1 MSMKRP
7 LVILHGWNLSAAKF
21 IPLSRELKKLGY
33 RIYVPDLPGFG
44 KNQKVEKP
52 LNLSDY
58 AIFVEAYLKKHKIS
72 KAVIIGHSF
81 GGRIALKMAAAKNG
95 NLVALVLTGTP
106 GFLPLPKIKVLFFM
120 LLAKIGGLF
129 FSLPIINRLDRIMR
143 KILYRTAGASDFYH
157 TKENMRQTF
166 KNIVREELS
175 PYLKK
180 INTPTLL
187 LWGRDDG
194 IVPLSVAFR
203 MSKTISRVQLQ
214 IINEAKHGVPWT
226 HPEEFSR
233 HLDRFLKKYA

>member
-1 MSMKRP
+1 MKRP

-44 KNQKVEKP
+44 KNEMVEKP
-52 LNLSDY
+52 LNLVDY
-58 AIFVEAYLKKHKIS
+58 AIFVEAYLKKHKLA

-95 NLVALVLTGTP
+95 NLAALVLTGTP

-129 FSLPIINRLDRIMR
+129 FSLPIINRLAKVMR
-143 KILYRTAGASDFYH
+143 KILYKTAGASDFYQ

-166 KNIVREELS
+166 KNIVREELFE
-175 PYLKK
+175 YMKRIKL
-180 INTPTLL
+180 PTLL
-187 LWGRDDG
+187 LWGRDDRV
-194 IVPLSVAFR
+194 VPLAVAFR
-203 MSKTISRVQLQ
+203 MLKTISRAQLQ
-214 IINEAKHGVPWT
+214 IINQARHGVPWT

>member
-1 MSMKRP
+1 MKRP

-21 IPLSRELKKLGY
+21 IPLSRELKKLGC

>member
-1 MSMKRP
+1 MKRP

-44 KNQKVEKP
+44 KNKMVEKP
-52 LNLSDY
+52 LNLVDY

-81 GGRIALKMAAAKNG
+81 GGRIALKMAAEKNG
-95 NLVALVLTGTP
+95 NLAALVLTGTP

>member
-1 MSMKRP
+1 MKRP

-33 RIYVPDLPGFG
+33 RIYVPDLPVFG

-129 FSLPIINRLDRIMR
+129 FSLPIINRLAKVMR
-143 KILYRTAGASDFYH
+143 KILYKTAGASDFYH

-166 KNIVREELS
+166 KNIVRTELFE
-175 PYLKK
+175 YMKGIKL
-180 INTPTLL
+180 PTLL

>member
-214 IINEAKHGVPWT
+214 IIFCRN
-226 HPEEFSR
+226 FS
-233 HLDRFLKKYA
+233 LPG

>member
-1 MSMKRP
+1 MKHP

-21 IPLSRELKKLGY
+21 MPLSRELKKLGY

>member
-1 MSMKRP
+1 MNIKHP

-21 IPLSRELKKLGY
+21 TPLSRELKKLGY

-44 KNQKVEKP
+44 KNQAVEKP

-58 AIFVEAYLKKHKIS
+58 AIFVEAYLKKHKLS

-81 GGRIALKMAAAKNG
+81 GGRVAVKIADRGKTDLT
-95 NLVALVLTGTP
+95 ALILTGTP
-106 GFLPLPKIKVLFFM
+106 GFNPVPKIKMLFY
-120 LLAKIGGLF
+120 LYLAKGGALI
-129 FSLPIINRLDRIMR
+129 FSLPFLSKIKELMR
-143 KILYRTAGASDFYH
+143 KFLYRAAGASDFYH

-166 KNIVREELS
+166 KNIVRTELFE
-175 PYLKK
+175 YMKGIKL
-180 INTPTLL
+180 PTLL

-203 MSKTISRVQLQ
+203 MSKTISRAQLQ

>member
-1 MSMKRP
+1 
-7 LVILHGWNLSAAKF
+7 
-21 IPLSRELKKLGY
+21 
-33 RIYVPDLPGFG
+33 
-44 KNQKVEKP
+44 
-52 LNLSDY
+52 
-58 AIFVEAYLKKHKIS
+58 
-72 KAVIIGHSF
+72 
-81 GGRIALKMAAAKNG
+81 
-95 NLVALVLTGTP
+95 
-106 GFLPLPKIKVLFFM
+106 
-120 LLAKIGGLF
+120 
-129 FSLPIINRLDRIMR
+129 MR

>member
-1 MSMKRP
+1 MKRP

-129 FSLPIINRLDRIMR
+129 FSLPIINRLDSVMK
-143 KILYRTAGASDFYH
+143 KILYKTAGASDFYH

-166 KNIVREELS
+166 KNIVRTELFE
-175 PYLKK
+175 YMKGIKL
-180 INTPTLL
+180 PTLL

>member
-1 MSMKRP
+1 MKRP

-166 KNIVREELS
+166 KNIVRTELFE
-175 PYLKK
+175 YMKGIKL
-180 INTPTLL
+180 PTLL

>member
-1 MSMKRP
+1 MNIKHP

-203 MSKTISRVQLQ
+203 MSKTISRAQLQ

>member
-33 RIYVPDLPGFG
+33 RIYVPDLPVFG

-166 KNIVREELS
+166 KNIVRTELFE
-175 PYLKK
+175 YMKGIKL
-180 INTPTLL
+180 PTLL

>member
-1 MSMKRP
+1 MKRP

-194 IVPLSVAFR
+194 VVPLSVAFR
-203 MSKTISRVQLQ
+203 MSKTISRAQLQ

>member
-44 KNQKVEKP
+44 KNEMVGKP
-52 LNLSDY
+52 LNLVDY
-58 AIFVEAYLKKHKIS
+58 AIFVEAYLKKHKLA

-95 NLVALVLTGTP
+95 NLAALVLTGTP
-106 GFLPLPKIKVLFFM
+106 GFLPVPKIKVLFFM

-129 FSLPIINRLDRIMR
+129 FSLPIINRLAKVMR
-143 KILYRTAGASDFYH
+143 KILYKTAGASDFYH

-166 KNIVREELS
+166 KNIVREELFE
-175 PYLKK
+175 YMKGIKL
-180 INTPTLL
+180 PTLL
-187 LWGRDDG
+187 LWGRDDR
-194 IVPLSVAFR
+194 IVPLAVAFR
-203 MSKTISRVQLQ
+203 MLKTISRAQLQ
-214 IINEAKHGVPWT
+214 IINEARHGAPWT

-233 HLDRFLKKYA
+233 HLDHFLKKYA

>member
-1 MSMKRP
+1 MKRP